1 MREREWKEK
10 EREGDREGKGE
21 GREERE
27 KKMIVGERERVCVGR
42 RGGDR
47 GDNGRRESEMK
58 VSGEWETKSKW

>member
-27 KKMIVGERERVCVGR
+27 KKMIVGERERVCGGG
-42 RGGDR
+42 RGGA
-47 GDNGRRESEMK
+47 GEVMVEERE
-58 VSGEWETKSKW
+58 